1 MAMYRIQAVSTQSE
15 LVEIILFKVT
25 RAIEKRFTHP
35 GEPLS
40 RPQLNCCSSSPFCMT
55 QFREPHWKRM

>member
-1 MAMYRIQAVSTQSE
+1 MTMYRIQAVSTQSE

-35 GEPLS
+35 GEP
-40 RPQLNCCSSSPFCMT
+40 PFCP
-55 QFREPHWKRM
+55 QPKQPWVFCIQLPQS